1 MRLRRDDVL
10 DIVLQQPPKEFGE
23 GGIGHLLQ
31 VAKCLVVYL
40 VSSALIR
47 LVVDSVVEAR
57 YSERNK

>member
-23 GGIGHLLQ
+23 GDIGHLLQ
-31 VAKCLVVYL
+31 VTKCLVIHL
-40 VSSALIR
+40 LNTALIR

>member
-1 MRLRRDDVL
+1 MRFWTDDAVTF
-10 DIVLQQPPKEFGE
+10 VLQQPAEEVGE
-23 GGIGHLLQ
+23 GVIGHLLQ